1 MKNSSVRWT
10 LILGVVG
17 AMALLL
23 APGALAEWTLK
34 DALKQ
39 IDKAMADFKTATAD
53 VEVTNEKG
61 GERKAIAEN
70 GKAWIRNDGNLRVDL
85 IDAEPRILI
94 VTPGTSYD
102 YAPSKFTVKQYA
114 LGKHPEQL
122 AQYAV
127 LGFSV
132 YGSELK
138 EDFLVTL
145 LEESSLDGRKALV
158 LELTPKNEKLR
169 QALSKIRL
177 WVDQANWMPAQQQIF
192 HGNAE
197 AHLTVLYKNF
207 SRNIPIDAAQ
217 FKPKWPKG
225 TEKVKM

>member
-1 MKNSSVRWT
+1 MENSSIRWT

-17 AMALLL
+17 ALALLPT
-23 APGALAEWTLK
+23 PGALAEWTLK

-39 IDKAMADFKTATAD
+39 IDKAMADFETATAD
-53 VEVTNEKG
+53 VEVTHEMG
-61 GERKAIAEN
+61 GDRKARPEN
-70 GKAWIRNDGNLRVDL
+70 GKVWIRNDGNLRVDL

-122 AQYAV
+122 AQYAL

-132 YGSELK
+132 YGSGLEK
-138 EDFLVTL
+138 DFLVTL
-145 LEESSLDGRKALV
+145 LEESSFDSRKVLV
-158 LELTPKNEKLR
+158 LELTPKNDKLR
-169 QALSKIRL
+169 KALSKIRL
-177 WVDQANWMPAQQQIF
+177 WVDQSNWMPAQQQIF
-192 HGNAE
+192 HGGAE
-197 AHLTVLYKNF
+197 QHLTVLYKNF
-207 SRNIPIDAAQ
+207 SRNIPIDAEQ